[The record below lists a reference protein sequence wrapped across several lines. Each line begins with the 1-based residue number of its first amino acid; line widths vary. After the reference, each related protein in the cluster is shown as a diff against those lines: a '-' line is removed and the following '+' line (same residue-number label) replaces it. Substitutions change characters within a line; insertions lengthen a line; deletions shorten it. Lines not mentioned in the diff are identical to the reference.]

1 MGRGYVERDYERWM
15 FYSQNSIKTAN
26 SVKGI
31 FGVFFGFLHA
41 NLQSKRPQY
50 LAWGDFGLMN
60 VATSLYIKLT
70 RGQTPKGEVEKN
82 YLICYPT
89 WEKKETSCKEIG

>member
-1 MGRGYVERDYERWM
+1 MKHTVLPKSIDFERHPLL
-15 FYSQNSIKTAN
+15 SIT
-26 SVKGI
+26 
-31 FGVFFGFLHA
+31 
-41 NLQSKRPQY
+41 
-50 LAWGDFGLMN
+50 
-60 VATSLYIKLT
+60 LYIKLT